1 MNNICFIILEAASI
15 LLNGSGYIVF
25 TLDPKEEKSHSNYTY
40 VAFSLR
46 TKTPNG
52 VIFSLRLSDKYLLIQ
67 MVHGNLRVEYL
78 NLGQGKYGLNNP
90 RFCPAW
96 CW

>member
-1 MNNICFIILEAASI
+1 MKNICFIILEAASI
-15 LLNGSGYIVF
+15 WLNGSSYIVF
-25 TLDPKEEKSHSNYTY
+25 TLDPKEEKSHSKYTY

-52 VIFSLRLSDKYLLIQ
+52 VIFSLRLSDKYLLIE
-67 MVHGNLRVEYL
+67 MVHGKLRVEDL
-78 NLGQGKYGLNNP
+78 NLGQGKCGFNNL
-90 RFCPAW
+90 RCPEW

>member
-1 MNNICFIILEAASI
+1 MKNICFIILEAASI

-25 TLDPKEEKSHSNYTY
+25 ILDPKEEKSHSTNTY

-46 TKTPNG
+46 TKTPDG
-52 VIFSLRLSDKYLLIQ
+52 VIFSLRLSDIYLLIE

-78 NLGQGKYGLNNP
+78 NLGQGKVNMD
-90 RFCPAW
+90 
-96 CW
+96 

>member
-1 MNNICFIILEAASI
+1 MKNICFIILEAASI
-15 LLNGSGYIVF
+15 WLNGSSYIVY
-25 TLDPKEEKSHSNYTY
+25 TLDLKEEKSHSNCTY

-52 VIFSLRLSDKYLLIQ
+52 VIFSLRLSDKYLLIE
-67 MVHGNLRVEYL
+67 MVHGKLRVEDL
-78 NLGQGKYGLNNP
+78 NLGQGKCGFNNL
-90 RFCPAW
+90 RCPEW

>member
-1 MNNICFIILEAASI
+1 MKNICFIILEAASI
-15 LLNGSGYIVF
+15 WLNGSSYIVF
-25 TLDPKEEKSHSNYTY
+25 TLDPKEEKSDSNY

-52 VIFSLRLSDKYLLIQ
+52 VIFSLRLSDKYLLIE
-67 MVHGNLRVEYL
+67 MVHGKLRVEDL
-78 NLGQGKYGLNNP
+78 NLGQGKCGFNNP
-90 RFCPAW
+90 RFCPQW